1 MIHLIIDYLIDS
13 DGSGL
18 IHRLKY
24 VKISQ
29 SINQPI
35 YRHSLIWSSG
45 ASNLLRLEPTEF
57 NNSEIGSSDE
67 PRNYLEICDIGL
79 VMQSR
84 AKAGYSGIIKQTFHS
99 SEFIFDTLNASK
111 LRNECRLSS
120 YFYSRNV
127 AKDFGFASFAPDYKL
142 QNPKRYVV
150 VKRIKQTVFRFAL

>member
-1 MIHLIIDYLIDS
+1 M
-13 DGSGL
+13 
-18 IHRLKY
+18 
-24 VKISQ
+24 KISQ

-45 ASNLLRLEPTEF
+45 ASNLLRFEPTEF
-57 NNSEIGSSDE
+57 NNSESGSSDE

-99 SEFIFDTLNASK
+99 SEFI
-111 LRNECRLSS
+111 CLSS
-120 YFYSRNV
+120 YFYSQNV
-127 AKDFGFASFAPDYKL
+127 AKDFGLASFAPDYKL